1 MHCFIMILTLFR
13 YHICVLHGYDQADF
27 GIQQTTCISGLNNLL
42 TSLTYLKNW
51 VHYVQETGPGES

>member
-27 GIQQTTCISGLNNLL
+27 EIQQKTCISGLNNLL
-42 TSLTYLKNW
+42 TSLTYLNLVVYK
-51 VHYVQETGPGES
+51 H